1 MPFEDISHPS
11 LTQHALP
18 KRRWIAMVRLTA
30 FHPSHS
36 NAVLKRRREE
46 TSPRTYQSHPSLT
59 QHALPKRRWI
69 AIIPTVHLSIHDEL
83 EGGDNDCETITK
95 SSLKTVCHHPTLP
108 LIYPPGQLRFND
120 RHKRL
125 PRNSVKKKKVV
136 LYALSTMVGVF
147 CRVLLAIFEPIS
159 KNLLPLQGATGR
171 FREHGG
177 RRGNKNNR
185 TRGTVLLST
194 EGVCMVVAL
203 GGQAKKFHARYCAL
217 VRRHLGGGK
226 AMRLQKPFLQHW
238 MNIHG
243 SKAYMG

>member
-18 KRRWIAMVRLTA
+18 KRRWIAMVGLTA

-36 NAVLKRRREE
+36 NAVPKRRREE

-95 SSLKTVCHHPTLP
+95 ASLKTVCHHPTLP

-136 LYALSTMVGVF
+136 LYAISTMVGVF
-147 CRVLLAIFEPIS
+147 CRVQLAIFEPIS
-159 KNLLPLQGATGR
+159 KNLLPLQGAAGR
-171 FREHGG
+171 FGEHGG

-185 TRGTVLLST
+185 THGTVLLST
-194 EGVCMVVAL
+194 EGSGTRWAS
-203 GGQAKKFHARYCAL
+203 KEIPCAVL
-217 VRRHLGGGK
+217 CFGTQTSWWRQ
-226 AMRLQKPFLQHW
+226 AMRLQKPFLEHW
-238 MNIHG
+238 MNIHH